1 MARTV
6 EDLALMFDAMCG
18 AHPGDPQSLPDD
30 GQSFLEAARSGARP
44 RKVAFSRDFGITPVV
59 PEVAAICE
67 AGARRFEEAG
77 VIVEEAS
84 PDFSAAHDCF
94 QVLRAR
100 SFAVSKFELLAKH
113 RDLLKPEVIWNI
125 EKGLA
130 LTMDQVAKA
139 EWQRKAMFDNATR
152 FFAEYDL
159 LLSPATIVA
168 PYPVEQRYVEE
179 CDGQDSS
186 TTMSNGSPSPM
197 PSPWSARR
205 PCRCPAGSRQERLPV
220 GLQIAGPCRGEAKV
234 LAGAKGAGGDTW
246 A

>member
-1 MARTV
+1 MPCVASTPAIRFHCPTTAGRSWKPPGPAHARARLPSARTS
-6 EDLALMFDAMCG
+6 A
-18 AHPGDPQSLPDD
+18 SR
-30 GQSFLEAARSGARP
+30 RSI
-44 RKVAFSRDFGITPVV
+44 RKSPN
-59 PEVAAICE
+59 ICE
-67 AGARRFEEAG
+67 TAARRFEEAD

-130 LTMDQVAKA
+130 LTMEEVARA

-168 PYPVEQRYVEE
+168 PYPVGQRYVEE
-179 CDGQDSS
+179 CDGHIFDNYVEWLAIAYAI
-186 TTMSNGSPSPM
+186 TLVCSPALSL
-197 PSPWSARR
+197 
-205 PCRCPAGSRQERLPV
+205 PCGFTKEKLPV

-234 LAGAKGAGGDTW
+234 LAGAKVLEEILDLETWRPIEPVAG
-246 A
+246 